1 MYANVCICSE
11 KDLGGNRTNGSRA
24 RSFTWPLGSRF
35 GRRRTVTATH
45 QKMAIALAI
54 LVAFLVLEATVGILI
69 NSLALLADAGHMLT
83 DVVGMAM
90 GLTALLLAKR
100 GSTTAARTFGWHR
113 AEVLTAMANAV
124 MLLAVAA
131 WVFYEA
137 IGRIGNEPEIP
148 GAP

>member
-1 MYANVCICSE
+1 
-11 KDLGGNRTNGSRA
+11 
-24 RSFTWPLGSRF
+24 
-35 GRRRTVTATH
+35 
-45 QKMAIALAI
+45 MAIALAI

-100 GSTTAARTFGWHR
+100 GGSTTAARTFGWHR

>member
-1 MYANVCICSE
+1 
-11 KDLGGNRTNGSRA
+11 
-24 RSFTWPLGSRF
+24 
-35 GRRRTVTATH
+35 
-45 QKMAIALAI
+45 MAIALAI

-113 AEVLTAMANAV
+113 AEVLTAFGTALI
-124 MLLAVAA
+124 LLVWINYFSRVVLYAAA
-131 WVFYEA
+131 WAHTDARSAGSTPTEEESEVVTE
-137 IGRIGNEPEIP
+137 EVTP
-148 GAP
+148 

>member
-1 MYANVCICSE
+1 MGAGHGHSHGHSAADSVGVGPSPQRI
-11 KDLGGNRTNGSRA
+11 R
-24 RSFTWPLGSRF
+24 
-35 GRRRTVTATH
+35 
-45 QKMAIALAI
+45 KMAIALAI

-113 AEVLTAMANAV
+113 AEVLTAV
-124 MLLAVAA
+124 MIRA
-131 WVFYEA
+131 
-137 IGRIGNEPEIP
+137 PP
-148 GAP
+148 GISGSLPMRPIAS